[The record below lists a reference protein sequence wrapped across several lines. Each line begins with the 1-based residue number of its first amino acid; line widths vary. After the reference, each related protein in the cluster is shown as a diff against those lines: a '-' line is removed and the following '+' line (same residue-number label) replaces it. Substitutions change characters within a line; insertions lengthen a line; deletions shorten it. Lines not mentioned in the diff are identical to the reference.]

1 MSKEVSS
8 DKVIGVLLA
17 GGLARRMGG
26 GDKCLRSLA
35 GRPLLDHLIDTV
47 KPQVDVMILNANG
60 EARRFASYGLSVVAD
75 VIEGYAGPLAG
86 VLTGLEW
93 TAKNIPDA
101 GWVASL
107 ATDAPFLPG
116 DLVARMKLAVK
127 TEGAD
132 MACAASGGRVHPVFG
147 LWPVRLR
154 NDLRAAM
161 IDEDIRKIDL
171 WTARYNLVVVE
182 FEEEQGRDPFF
193 NVNQPDNLAE
203 AGRIIAGPG

>member
-60 EARRFASYGLSVVAD
+60 EAARFAGYGLSVVAD

-101 GWVASL
+101 AWVASL

-116 DLVARMKLAVK
+116 DLVARMKSAVK

-182 FEEEQGRDPFF
+182 FEEERGRDPFF